1 MASLYRSTCRAVART
16 CASVAGRSLTT
27 SVTRSL
33 AGAGAGARC
42 SAPCGA
48 GLAATTNSRAAL
60 LPLPRGVRGRRA
72 FGTGYVGV
80 GGVDDDPTEPDYKG
94 DNVVNPKQ
102 MEVIAAAQQDDSVL
116 EAFAGEICELLP
128 HSVSTAYV
136 SKGEL
141 TIVCPPQEVLNVLR
155 FLRDHSHAQ
164 FKQLVDIC
172 GVDYPSRDARFEVHY
187 NLLSF
192 TFNTRVR
199 VKTSVDE
206 VTPID
211 SCVDLFPAANWAE
224 REVWDM
230 FGVFFTDHPD
240 LRRILTDY
248 GFEGHPLRKDFPLS
262 GFTEVRY
269 DDAAKRVVMEPLE
282 LTQEYRKFDNLASGW
297 DHGTTGATI
306 TGTSNLAGQAP
317 PAEEDE
323 AEEEEK
329 A

>member
-1 MASLYRSTCRAVART
+1 VAAPTAVLRRAYGTGYMGFGGSDDPGPEVPDFEGKNVASTEQQ
-16 CASVAGRSLTT
+16 ASVAH
-27 SVTRSL
+27 
-33 AGAGAGARC
+33 
-42 SAPCGA
+42 
-48 GLAATTNSRAAL
+48 
-60 LPLPRGVRGRRA
+60 
-72 FGTGYVGV
+72 F
-80 GGVDDDPTEPDYKG
+80 
-94 DNVVNPKQ
+94 
-102 MEVIAAAQQDDSVL
+102 QQDDSVL
-116 EAFAGEICELLP
+116 ERFASEICELLP

-141 TIVCPPQEVLNVLR
+141 TVVCPPAEVLNVLR

-164 FKQLVDIC
+164 FKQLVDMC

-211 SCVDLFPAANWAE
+211 SCVSLFPAANWAE

-269 DDAAKRVVMEPLE
+269 DDASKRVVMEPLE
-282 LTQEYRKFDNLASGW
+282 LTQEYRRFDNLQSGW

-306 TGTSNLAGQAP
+306 TGTASTAGQAP
-317 PAEEDE
+317 PAEEP
-323 AEEEEK
+323 AEEGEK
-329 A
+329 Q